1 MEDKEFTERYTIHR
15 MAEQEIVAAFDCGDE
30 DLNGFILT
38 DAPLYRKEKLAVTY
52 TVFEKSNH
60 NHIVAFF
67 SLSNDRI
74 SISDF
79 DSKTKYNRFSRR
91 FNNHKRL
98 KSYPAAKIGRLGVSE
113 SLKGMNIGSMLLKF
127 IKLYFT
133 TDNKTGCRFITVDAY
148 AAAIPFYLRNGFV
161 PLNEEDADEPTRL
174 LYFDLND
181 RRGCRRTHAVAL
193 LRPQRL
199 GRRLTATPTLF
210 TSQSIQSNHTK
221 RITTHA
227 PLPPHTPHSRHR
239 PDDDSERP

>member
-133 TDNKTGCRFITVDAY
+133 TDNKTGCHPSTSAMASCHSTKRM
-148 AAAIPFYLRNGFV
+148 
-161 PLNEEDADEPTRL
+161 PT
-174 LYFDLND
+174 NP
-181 RRGCRRTHAVAL
+181 RGCSTSTSTTWTKIDRHAN
-193 LRPQRL
+193 
-199 GRRLTATPTLF
+199 TLS
-210 TSQSIQSNHTK
+210 SQSKLMIIWDYSHPQYNASLDKKHTLVWELDQG
-221 RITTHA
+221 A
-227 PLPPHTPHSRHR
+227 L
-239 PDDDSERP
+239 

>member
-1 MEDKEFTERYTIHR
+1 MTDKEFTDRYTIHR
-15 MAEQEIVAAFDCGDE
+15 MGENEVVDTFDCGDE

-52 TVFEKSNH
+52 TVSVREDSSKV
-60 NHIVAFF
+60 VAFF

-91 FNNHKRL
+91 FNNRKRL
-98 KSYPAAKIGRLGVSE
+98 KSYPAAKIGRLGVSD
-113 SLKGMNIGSMLLKF
+113 SLKGMSIGSKLLRF

-148 AAAIPFYLRNGFV
+148 AAAIPFYLQNGFV

-181 RRGCRRTHAVAL
+181 L
-193 LRPQRL
+193 
-199 GRRLTATPTLF
+199 
-210 TSQSIQSNHTK
+210 
-221 RITTHA
+221 
-227 PLPPHTPHSRHR
+227 
-239 PDDDSERP
+239 DED

>member
-133 TDNKTGCRFITVDAY
+133 TDNKTGCPQPYPSTSAMASCHSTKRM
-148 AAAIPFYLRNGFV
+148 
-161 PLNEEDADEPTRL
+161 PT
-174 LYFDLND
+174 NP
-181 RRGCRRTHAVAL
+181 RGCSTSTSTTWTKIDRHAN
-193 LRPQRL
+193 
-199 GRRLTATPTLF
+199 TLS
-210 TSQSIQSNHTK
+210 SQSKLMIIWDYSHPQYNASLDKKHTLVWELDQG
-221 RITTHA
+221 A
-227 PLPPHTPHSRHR
+227 L
-239 PDDDSERP
+239 

>member
-1 MEDKEFTERYTIHR
+1 MVKNSNSSDMQQQSETSTSAMIVVKLE
-15 MAEQEIVAAFDCGDE
+15 EQDSVKSFDCGDD
-30 DLNGFILT
+30 DLNDFILHES
-38 DAPLYRKEKLAVTY
+38 PLYRKEKLAVTY
-52 TVFEKSNH
+52 VLKEADDLANE
-60 NHIVAFF
+60 HIKAFF

-181 RRGCRRTHAVAL
+181 L
-193 LRPQRL
+193 
-199 GRRLTATPTLF
+199 
-210 TSQSIQSNHTK
+210 
-221 RITTHA
+221 
-227 PLPPHTPHSRHR
+227 
-239 PDDDSERP
+239 DED

>member
-1 MEDKEFTERYTIHR
+1 
-15 MAEQEIVAAFDCGDE
+15 MAEQEVVTAFNCGDE

-52 TVFEKSNH
+52 TVFEKDNSDNV
-60 NHIVAFF
+60 VAFF
-67 SLSNDRI
+67 SLSNDSI

-79 DSKTKYNRFSRR
+79 DNKTRYNRFSRR

-113 SLKGMNIGSMLLKF
+113 SMKCMNIGSMLLRF

-133 TDNKTGCRFITVDAY
+133 ADNKTGCRFITVDAY

-161 PLNEEDADEPTRL
+161 PLNDEDADEPTRL

-181 RRGCRRTHAVAL
+181 L
-193 LRPQRL
+193 
-199 GRRLTATPTLF
+199 
-210 TSQSIQSNHTK
+210 
-221 RITTHA
+221 
-227 PLPPHTPHSRHR
+227 
-239 PDDDSERP
+239 DED

>member
-1 MEDKEFTERYTIHR
+1 MFATSCDMEDREFTERYTIHR
-15 MAEQEIVAAFDCGDE
+15 MVEQEFVTTFNCGDE

-52 TVFEKSNH
+52 TVFEKSNRD
-60 NHIVAFF
+60 NVIAFF

-79 DSKTKYNRFSRR
+79 DNKTRYNRFSRR

-113 SLKGMNIGSMLLKF
+113 SMKGMNIGSMLLRF
-127 IKLYFT
+127 INLSFPA
-133 TDNKTGCRFITVDAY
+133 DNKTGCRFITVDAY

-161 PLNEEDADEPTRL
+161 PLNDEDADEPTRL

-181 RRGCRRTHAVAL
+181 L
-193 LRPQRL
+193 
-199 GRRLTATPTLF
+199 
-210 TSQSIQSNHTK
+210 
-221 RITTHA
+221 
-227 PLPPHTPHSRHR
+227 
-239 PDDDSERP
+239 DED

>member
-1 MEDKEFTERYTIHR
+1 MEDREFTERYTIHR
-15 MAEQEIVAAFDCGDE
+15 MLEQEFVTTFNCGDE

-52 TVFEKSNH
+52 TVFEKSNRD
-60 NHIVAFF
+60 NVIAFF

-79 DSKTKYNRFSRR
+79 DNKTRYNRFSRR

-113 SLKGMNIGSMLLKF
+113 SMKGMNIGSMLLRF

-133 TDNKTGCRFITVDAY
+133 ADNKTGCRFITVDAY

-161 PLNEEDADEPTRL
+161 PLNDEDADEPTRL

-181 RRGCRRTHAVAL
+181 L
-193 LRPQRL
+193 
-199 GRRLTATPTLF
+199 
-210 TSQSIQSNHTK
+210 
-221 RITTHA
+221 
-227 PLPPHTPHSRHR
+227 
-239 PDDDSERP
+239 DED

>member
-79 DSKTKYNRFSRR
+79 D
-91 FNNHKRL
+91 
-98 KSYPAAKIGRLGVSE
+98 
-113 SLKGMNIGSMLLKF
+113 
-127 IKLYFT
+127 
-133 TDNKTGCRFITVDAY
+133 NKTGCRFITVDAY

-181 RRGCRRTHAVAL
+181 L
-193 LRPQRL
+193 
-199 GRRLTATPTLF
+199 
-210 TSQSIQSNHTK
+210 
-221 RITTHA
+221 
-227 PLPPHTPHSRHR
+227 
-239 PDDDSERP
+239 DED